1 MFIHLLDILGTAV
14 FAVSGVLAAGRK
26 RMDISGVV
34 VIAAVTAIGG
44 GTLRDVLLGRH
55 PIFWF
60 HDPTYLYV
68 ILIASVATMLYTRYF
83 RPPHRLLLLADAV
96 GLATFVVLGAN
107 AASMAALPF
116 VIVILLA
123 VMTGVVGGV
132 IRDVLCAE
140 IPLVL
145 QKDIYMLAALAGASV
160 YVVLKM
166 ASWDNTLV
174 TLLAM
179 STVIILRLAAIF
191 WHLHL
196 PRYQVRETPLKG

>member
-1 MFIHLLDILGTAV
+1 MLIHILDILGTAV
-14 FAVSGVLAAGRK
+14 FAISGVLAAGRK
-26 RMDISGVV
+26 KMDISGVV

-68 ILIASVATMLYTRYF
+68 ILAVAVATMLYTRYF
-83 RPPHRLLLLADAV
+83 RPPHRLLLVADAV

-107 AASMAALPF
+107 AASMAALPI
-116 VIVILLA
+116 VIVVLLA

-145 QKDIYMLAALAGASV
+145 QRDIYMLAALAGASI
-160 YVVLKM
+160 YVLLKM
-166 ASWDNTLV
+166 VGWDNTLV

-179 STVIILRLAAIF
+179 GSVIVLRLAAIF

-196 PRYQVRETPLKG
+196 PQYQVRETPLKG

>member
-1 MFIHLLDILGTAV
+1 MLIHILDILGTAV
-14 FAVSGVLAAGRK
+14 FAISGVLAAGRK
-26 RMDISGVV
+26 KMDISGVV

-68 ILIASVATMLYTRYF
+68 ILAVAVATMLYTRYF
-83 RPPHRLLLLADAV
+83 RPPHRLLLVADAV

-107 AASMAALPF
+107 AASMAALPM
-116 VIVILLA
+116 VIVVLLA

-145 QKDIYMLAALAGASV
+145 QRDIYMLAALAGASI
-160 YVVLKM
+160 YVLLKM
-166 ASWDNTLV
+166 VGWDNTLV

-179 STVIILRLAAIF
+179 GSVIVLRLAAIF

-196 PRYQVRETPLKG
+196 PQYQVRETPLKG